1 MNAATCS
8 LIFSNKN
15 ENDMSDSRLLWG
27 IDVGGT
33 KIEGVTLRPGKQP
46 EIISRIRIPT
56 EKEKGYEHIIGQI
69 QNLLNELSQKT
80 GENPDKVGFGIPGI
94 LDPAT
99 RTVKNANTT
108 TLNGK
113 PFKDDLQATLN
124 LQVKLANDANC
135 FALAESKFG
144 AAYNFNPNAEVI
156 FGIIMGTGVGGG
168 IIANGKILHGLHGIG
183 GEWGHNFLDESGGKC
198 YCGKTGCVETVISG
212 PALEKYYK
220 RLSGQSKTLKEINSL
235 HEQNLDPYATRTI
248 QRLCHFFG
256 KGIAHVINIIDPEII
271 VIGGGLGNIQSLSTE
286 GLEGARKFVFNHSL
300 NTTFLQ
306 PKLGD
311 SAGVIGAAFLA
322 DSETHDKK

>member
-1 MNAATCS
+1 
-8 LIFSNKN
+8 
-15 ENDMSDSRLLWG
+15 MSDSGLLWG

-56 EKEKGYEHIIGQI
+56 EKEKGYEHIIAQI
-69 QNLLNELSQKT
+69 RKLLDELSHKSDET
-80 GENPDKVGFGIPGI
+80 PDKVGFGIPGI

-99 RTVKNANTT
+99 QTVKNANTT
-108 TLNGK
+108 LLNGK
-113 PFKDDLQATLN
+113 PFKNDLQASLN
-124 LQVKLANDANC
+124 LPVKLANDANC

-144 AAYNFNPNAEVI
+144 AAYSFNPNAEVI

-168 IIANGKILHGLHGIG
+168 IVANGKILQGLHGIC

-212 PALEKYYK
+212 PALEKYYQS
-220 RLSGQSKTLKEINSL
+220 LSGQPKTLKEINSL

-256 KGIAHVINIIDPEII
+256 KGIAQVINIIDPEII
-271 VIGGGLGNIQSLSTE
+271 VLGGGLSNIRSLYTE
-286 GLEGARKFVFNHSL
+286 GKEAAKQFIFNPTL

-322 DSETHDKK
+322 DSEQEDKK